1 MSDPGYRLQSGPR
14 FVGVSIGELA
24 QSGEGEGYLRWLLYH
39 CADASA
45 EDRAAVREYLSSRR
59 QAPPPP
65 ARAVSPRREG
75 ISQQRYVKFRGAGR
89 VSAVSP
95 SDLHVSQ
102 SIVCETPGKCCVSRR
117 FSGSQPVSN
126 SLYVKP

>member
-1 MSDPGYRLQSGPR
+1 MSDPGYRLQSGSR

-65 ARAVSPRREG
+65 AAPAPRAGPVPRPRDPRL
-75 ISQQRYVKFRGAGR
+75 I
-89 VSAVSP
+89 
-95 SDLHVSQ
+95 
-102 SIVCETPGKCCVSRR
+102 RR
-117 FSGSQPVSN
+117 R
-126 SLYVKP
+126 